1 MAEAPRALVGD
12 IGATNGRLA
21 LVEPGGSLS
30 QIRVYPTSDFAG
42 PGEMIEAYFSSKART
57 QRPPEAV
64 VAMASPITGDRVEF
78 TNTPWSF
85 SIEEL
90 RKRIGFDRLQL
101 INDFVANALAVPHL
115 KPEDRAQVGGGAP
128 VAQTPV
134 AVVGPGSGLGV
145 SALAFKDGA
154 AVPIQGEGGHVTMSP
169 ADAHEAAVLDVLR
182 KRFDHVSAERVLS
195 GPGLVNLYAALC
207 ELHGERQEQFSPAQV
222 TDARIGA
229 DHPRAKE
236 ATAMFCAM
244 LGTVAGNVA
253 LTLGARGGIYIAG
266 GIVPR
271 LGNTF
276 AESDFRARFEAKGRF
291 RDYLSEVPTYV
302 ITRQMPALLGAASLL
317 PAR

>member
-1 MAEAPRALVGD
+1 
-12 IGATNGRLA
+12 
-21 LVEPGGSLS
+21 
-30 QIRVYPTSDFAG
+30 
-42 PGEMIEAYFSSKART
+42 MIEAYFSSKART

-101 INDFVANALAVPHL
+101 INDFVANALAIPHL
-115 KPEDRAQVGGGAP
+115 EPEDRAQVGGGAP
-128 VAQTPV
+128 VARTPV

-222 TDARIGA
+222 TDARVGA

-253 LTLGARGGIYIAG
+253 LTLGEFNLGQALVHRTMRPVLDSIAVTHHTISRHDEAEFILDRSIKQAVAIQAPVTFILSPLLTGGKVFG
-266 GIVPR
+266 G
-271 LGNTF
+271 
-276 AESDFRARFEAKGRF
+276 
-291 RDYLSEVPTYV
+291 
-302 ITRQMPALLGAASLL
+302 
-317 PAR
+317 